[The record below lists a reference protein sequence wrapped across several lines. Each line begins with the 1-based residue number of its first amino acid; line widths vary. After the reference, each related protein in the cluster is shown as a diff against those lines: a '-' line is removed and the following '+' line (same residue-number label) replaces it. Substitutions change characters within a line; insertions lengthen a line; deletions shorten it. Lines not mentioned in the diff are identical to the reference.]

1 MFTDQILSINDKT
14 GGQELRVSPMLASV
28 LWLGLSFAVAI
39 AGFFTGVPATVVGAT
54 LALVSLPSIVHLII
68 GTRAAR
74 EAHDIWIVFAWI
86 IVGLICV
93 LMTGGASSPL
103 VVMLALGPLHA
114 LSLGRFRLGIEAS
127 IFAGIGYL
135 SIAAIS
141 FSGAAMPSLEN
152 AGALIGLGAL
162 VSVLQVGVFAASA
175 GGVINERR
183 GKNQEIDRWVATL
196 TDTPVLVIS
205 LDPRRKVRSWVGDLR
220 LLPGMSAD
228 EIGHASMA
236 DFFEAPYDAI
246 RGIEEDDVP
255 ELKVETQDNVH
266 VDLRATRD
274 GYRLVLT
281 QYKPRAVK
289 PAEPVV
295 AVEAAPEPEVLPAEP
310 DAPRL
315 SDEAVWIASLG
326 HELRNMLN
334 PVSGYSDLI
343 LSERAGPVTEPYKGF
358 ARSIKQGAEHLGLLV
373 DDLMT
378 AAKGRSGR
386 LRLEPEDLDVVMEA
400 EDALDLIRWQAEEA
414 GMTLKLDA
422 PQDGVPVHAD
432 RKAMRQIFLN
442 LLSNAVK
449 YSPPRGQVSLT
460 VTTDDTFATV
470 AVSDEGD
477 GISEAELARL
487 GEPFFQGENA
497 RHRPGTGLG
506 LSIVMMLSEALGGDV
521 HFESAEG
528 EGTTARVRLPLKVE
542 DAEADEGEG
551 EAEDEA

>member
-1 MFTDQILSINDKT
+1 M
-14 GGQELRVSPMLASV
+14 
-28 LWLGLSFAVAI
+28 
-39 AGFFTGVPATVVGAT
+39 
-54 LALVSLPSIVHLII
+54 
-68 GTRAAR
+68 
-74 EAHDIWIVFAWI
+74 
-86 IVGLICV
+86 
-93 LMTGGASSPL
+93 
-103 VVMLALGPLHA
+103 
-114 LSLGRFRLGIEAS
+114 
-127 IFAGIGYL
+127 
-135 SIAAIS
+135 
-141 FSGAAMPSLEN
+141 
-152 AGALIGLGAL
+152 
-162 VSVLQVGVFAASA
+162 
-175 GGVINERR
+175 
-183 GKNQEIDRWVATL
+183 
-196 TDTPVLVIS
+196 
-205 LDPRRKVRSWVGDLR
+205 
-220 LLPGMSAD
+220 
-228 EIGHASMA
+228 
-236 DFFEAPYDAI
+236 
-246 RGIEEDDVP
+246 P

-274 GYRLVLT
+274 GYRIVLT
-281 QYKPRAVK
+281 QYKPRSVK
-289 PAEPVV
+289 PAEPI
-295 AVEAAPEPEVLPAEP
+295 AAIETTPEPEVLPAEP

-400 EDALDLIRWQAEEA
+400 EDALDLIRWQAEES

-422 PQDGVPVHAD
+422 PQESVPVYAD

-449 YSPPRGQVSLT
+449 YSPPQGQVSLT
-460 VTTDDTFATV
+460 VTTDDGFAIV
-470 AVSDEGD
+470 SVSDEGE

-521 HFESAEG
+521 RFESAEG

-551 EAEDEA
+551 EAEAEA